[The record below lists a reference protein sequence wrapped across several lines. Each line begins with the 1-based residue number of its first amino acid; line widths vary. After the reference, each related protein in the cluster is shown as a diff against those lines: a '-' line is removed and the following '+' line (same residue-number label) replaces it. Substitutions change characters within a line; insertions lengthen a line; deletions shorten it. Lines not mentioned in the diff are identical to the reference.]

1 MTTRIKL
8 RRDTAAN
15 WLDANPILAAGE
27 PGLETDTGKV
37 KYGDGTTAWAELAH
51 AGGDTLNDD
60 GSVTISAGS
69 TAHWVATQRRNDY
82 DTEGCALRYDSEG
95 NLYSLAQTSDNDEDS
110 VAVITKYSPAGAVVW
125 QHSIDDLDPLS
136 IAIDSTDRVYI
147 TGETGNGI
155 NLFKFNTDGTVLW
168 KKFYSAGTEWIGNA
182 FIEELNSS
190 SIVLVGNTEAIGGG
204 TSSGLVFKINAT
216 TGAVITQ
223 KTITNPDGNA
233 WVAGIDCVDNGGTI
247 FVTGRYYDDADDK
260 NKMFVDKL
268 DSDLNRVWSKSLES
282 PNTYDMNGG
291 DCASDAYGNIY
302 AVGSYQ
308 VTIQPNDDNNSP
320 TGTAAILTKLNSSG
334 VVQWTRRIGPGPC
347 GTAAVGVNVSSD
359 NYLYLTSMTTV
370 RKTDDGTLNDY
381 EMEGEGQTKLLL
393 AKYDLNGAVVWQRY
407 VDAVNVNEFNNDWPG
422 LCVATFDDKV
432 AVQFYGETWDT
443 TVFNYAGSDD
453 QEDDFFVVQLP
464 ADGTELTIGKLDFTA
479 SRVPGRFVTHVTTD
493 SPTVFATFET
503 SVLVENGELELD
515 SAARVANDL
524 VKSEVYEYTFG
535 ADGTLTIPNDGDVK
549 LTQTQMGYLMAI
561 GGAQNYNDDIY
572 VRAVVADADGNL
584 YVVGEEDDDNQPVVA
599 KIDPQGGKVWNVR
612 IIDDEDGNNGR
623 ANGVTLDS
631 ATGNVVVVCEM
642 YGNYTYSI
650 VVRLDQDTGQIL
662 EVDKFS
668 DTNADVY
675 LNDVVVTSAN
685 TYVVAGSKNGEFS
698 AEQSVTAETGST
710 TSTLIVLRSEV
721 VGTPTNNWQ
730 ITGNGF
736 STSESLSNVEY
747 YTGLTS
753 TVRQGTGATFNIID
767 NGNGTYSAGIE
778 TGGTNYRIG
787 HKIQI
792 PGSSIGGVDVT
803 NDITITVDSITG
815 SGIIDGVS
823 NSGTAAGSVTAT
835 YSELSGT
842 NYQVG
847 SGATFYYQKDPN
859 TSSYSDYYNFGVA
872 SGGSNYANDDVL
884 TISGTQLGGTSPAN
898 DLVLRAYTGQTALSP
913 VQSPADPTGTAQTT
927 TWKLITTTAVDFSQE
942 GSWTLTYPLSRE
954 NFLATPTW
962 QRTFGTNDG
971 DYTDRLYAVAVDSG
985 GNIIAVGE
993 GYGEVGENNSDSLAT
1008 VFKFNSTGTLQWARQ
1023 LNETNDDCY
1032 AKSVTTIGTDIYV
1045 VHESNDDGETVIS
1058 KLSSN
1063 GTVVWQ
1069 RITDSGDDSVIA
1081 NAGDGNVLVAIEA
1094 YNSDIDTNALKVIK
1108 MTPSGETVY
1117 KRWLMGATDE
1127 GTNFKNG
1134 RCLTV
1139 VGDSYYV
1146 AGYFYANDYDSALV
1160 AKLPVNG
1167 DGIGEYGS
1175 FRYSDV
1181 NANTGSYNWPS
1192 LNGINYDI
1200 DEVDLTSDNNYAGA
1214 LAVAPYVNTGTTVTV
1229 VEAAGDFLV
1238 DLFDVDHTV
1247 EVVRDIDGG
1256 RIVFADGST
1265 QSTSAQD
1272 IPQRTYTGQKYTLG
1286 MKDRG
1291 HHIFC
1296 QEANDSIIV
1305 PYDARVPFPIGT
1317 VITIVNDSGSTVY
1330 INTEGSGTS
1339 MFIAGDDYYSNIQ
1352 LNNLGIATLLKVG
1365 REKWVISGNVQPD

>member
-1 MTTRIKL
+1 
-8 RRDTAAN
+8 
-15 WLDANPILAAGE
+15 
-27 PGLETDTGKV
+27 
-37 KYGDGTTAWAELAH
+37 
-51 AGGDTLNDD
+51 
-60 GSVTISAGS
+60 
-69 TAHWVATQRRNDY
+69 
-82 DTEGCALRYDSEG
+82 
-95 NLYSLAQTSDNDEDS
+95 
-110 VAVITKYSPAGAVVW
+110 
-125 QHSIDDLDPLS
+125 
-136 IAIDSTDRVYI
+136 VYI

-155 NLFKFNTDGTVLW
+155 NLFKFDTDGTVLW
-168 KKFYSAGTEWIGNA
+168 KKFYSAGTEWIGEA

-260 NKMFVDKL
+260 NKMFIDKL

-282 PNTYDMNGG
+282 PSTYDMNGG
-291 DCASDAYGNIY
+291 DCVSDAYGNVY
-302 AVGSYQ
+302 AIGSYS
-308 VTIQPNDDNNSP
+308 VTTQPNDGDATP
-320 TGTAAILTKLNSSG
+320 DGTAAILTKLNSSG

-347 GTAAVGVNVSSD
+347 GSAAVGVNVSGD
-359 NYLYLTSMTTV
+359 NYLYLVSQTLV
-370 RKTDDGTLNDY
+370 RKTDDGTLSDE
-381 EMEGEGQTKLLL
+381 EMEGEGQTKQLL

-407 VDAVNVNEFNNDWPG
+407 VDAVNVNEFNNEWPG

-453 QEDDFFVVQLP
+453 DEDDFFVAQLP

-479 SRVPGRFVTHVTTD
+479 SRIPGRFVTHVATD
-493 SPTVFATFET
+493 SPTVFATFST

-515 SAARVANDL
+515 SAARIANSI

-584 YVVGEEDDDNQPVVA
+584 YVVGEEDDNNQPVVA

-612 IIDDEDGNNGR
+612 INDDEDGDDGR
-623 ANGVTLDS
+623 ANGVTLDPT
-631 ATGNVVVVCEM
+631 TGNVVVVCEM
-642 YGNYTYSI
+642 YGGNTYSI
-650 VVRLDQDTGQIL
+650 VARLDQDTGQIL
-662 EVDKFS
+662 EVDRFRDIGS
-668 DTNADVY
+668 DVY
-675 LNDVVVTSAN
+675 LNDVVVTSSS
-685 TYVVAGSKNGEFS
+685 TYVVAGSKMGEFS
-698 AEQSVTAETGST
+698 VEQSVTAETGST

-721 VGTPTNNWQ
+721 DGTPTTNWQ

-753 TVRQGTGATFNIID
+753 TVRQGSGATFDIID
-767 NGNGTYSAGIE
+767 NGNGTYSAGIVN
-778 TGGTNYRIG
+778 GGTNYLAG

-792 PGSSIGGVDVT
+792 SGSVIGGVDVT
-803 NDITITVDSITG
+803 NDITITVDAVDAGVIT
-815 SGIIDGVS
+815 GVS

-835 YSELSGT
+835 YSGLSGT
-842 NYQVG
+842 NYQTG
-847 SGATFYYQKDPN
+847 SGFVLNFGADPYSS
-859 TSSYSDYYNFGVA
+859 TYSSYNNFSVDN
-872 SGGSNYANDDVL
+872 GGSNYAEGDVI
-884 TISGTQLGGTSPAN
+884 TIAGTQLGGTSPAN
-898 DLVLRAYTGQTALSP
+898 DLTMTAYTGGTGSVIA
-913 VQSPADPTGTAQTT
+913 QSAISGNAQTSTWRLT
-927 TWKLITTTAVDFSQE
+927 TNTAVDFSQE
-942 GSWTLTYPLSRE
+942 GTWTLTYPLSRE

-993 GYGEVGENNSDSLAT
+993 GYGEVGENNNDSLAT
-1008 VFKFNSTGTLQWARQ
+1008 VFKFNSAGTLQWTRQ

-1045 VHESNDDGETVIS
+1045 AHESNDDGETVIS
-1058 KLSSN
+1058 KLSAD

-1081 NAGDGNVLVAIEA
+1081 NAGDGNILVAVEA
-1094 YNSDIDTNALKVIK
+1094 YNGDIDTNALKVIK

-1160 AKLPVNG
+1160 AKLPLNG

-1181 NANTGSYNWPS
+1181 NAQTDNYNWPS

-1200 DEVDLTSDNNYAGA
+1200 DEVDLTSANNYAGT
-1214 LAVAPYVNTGTTVTV
+1214 LIVEPYVNTGTTVTV
-1229 VEAAGDFLV
+1229 VEAAGDFSV
-1238 DLFDVDHTV
+1238 DLFDVNHTV
-1247 EVVRDIDGG
+1247 EIVRDMDGG

-1286 MKDRG
+1286 LKDRG
-1291 HHIFC
+1291 HHIYC
-1296 QEANDSIIV
+1296 QEANDNIVV

-1330 INTEGSGTS
+1330 INTEGAGTS